1 MSVILLLFI
10 PHLIIISSAQENKLN
25 IRIWDNQ
32 LNSYIKK
39 DFEEDTIFLFEGYS
53 YDIDV
58 TSYNET
64 KGVDEYIFD
73 ATIILP
79 WGSYSYTYINDIP
92 YPPTISAPLYD
103 EYPQFII
110 EATQDDYISGEQ
122 DIVILKGILDIA
134 TNSDV
139 VDEESSFSVSVTD
152 ENSEESLQNVDI
164 FLQDKNNNTIA
175 STKTNQ
181 EGKAYLTAPSVSTD
195 SDITIIAWKDGY
207 KDDSTSIRVMN
218 IGTGFFDKSVAPII
232 MAVIVVLFAIVFVK
246 IRKGR
251 SKKYPLTEEPIKPST
266 LVKEAQKREQ
276 LKHRKEPPPP
286 LKEDVSHLEKGPR
299 VEEIRIHANEKKKE
313 TEHLQDEKKPVTTE
327 SEIKRKGYDWF
338 EGEEYMRYRIDELT
352 GEIDPKKGDKWFEG
366 VDDIKFKVDEKLREK
381 HKKKKKD

>member
-10 PHLIIISSAQENKLN
+10 SHLTIISSAQENKLK

-32 LNSYIKK
+32 LDSYIKK

-58 TSYNET
+58 TYYNET
-64 KGVDEYIFD
+64 KGVDEFVFD

-79 WGSYSYTYINDIP
+79 WGSYSYTYISDIS
-92 YPPTISAPLYD
+92 YPPTISAPLYE

-110 EATQDDYISGEQ
+110 EATRDGYISGEQ
-122 DIVILKGILDIA
+122 DIIILKGILDIT

-139 VDEESSFSVSVTD
+139 VDEESSFSVSVSD
-152 ENSEESLQNVDI
+152 ENSGASLQNVDI

-175 STKTNQ
+175 SAKTNQ
-181 EGKAYLTAPSVSTD
+181 DGKAYLTAPSVTKD
-195 SDITIIAWKDGY
+195 SDITIISWKDGY
-207 KDDSTSIRVMN
+207 KDDSTSIRIMN
-218 IGTGFFDKSVAPII
+218 IGTGFFDKSVAPIV
-232 MAVIVVLFAIVFVK
+232 MAVIVVIFAIVFVK

-251 SKKYPLTEEPIKPST
+251 GKKYPLTEEPIKPST
-266 LVKEAQKREQ
+266 IVKEAQKKEQ
-276 LKHRKEPPPP
+276 LKHRKEPPSPV
-286 LKEDVSHLEKGPR
+286 KEDVSSLEKGPR
-299 VEEIRIHANEKKKE
+299 VEEIRIHGNKKKKE
-313 TEHLQDEKKPVTTE
+313 TEYLQDEKKPIKTDP
-327 SEIKRKGYDWF
+327 EIKRKGYDWF